1 MASSNKI
8 RLVLIDDHQVV
19 REGLKML
26 IESHPRFKI
35 VGEADNSGTALKILE
50 KTETDMILLDLDLG
64 SENGLDLLPKLLA
77 AAEHAKVLV
86 LTGTRNE
93 EDHRRAILLGAMGI
107 VQKEKASDH
116 LIKAIEKVSAGEV
129 WYDRTKMG
137 SVFADMLNSGKNKD
151 LTSDE
156 AKIATLTDRELEV
169 INLIALG
176 LKNKPIGEKL
186 FISETTVR
194 HHLTSVFGKLGV
206 TSRLELIIYAFKHGL
221 AKVPVPSKS
230 R

>member
-1 MASSNKI
+1 MVSPKVI
-8 RLVLIDDHQVV
+8 RILLIDDHQVV

-26 IESHPRFKI
+26 IESHAGFKVI
-35 VGEADNSGTALKILE
+35 GEADNGSAALKILE
-50 KTETDMILLDLDLG
+50 KNGVDIVLLDLDLG

-77 AAEHAKVLV
+77 VAEKTKVLV
-86 LTGTRNE
+86 LTGTRSE

-107 VQKEKASDH
+107 VQKDKASDH
-116 LIKAIEKVSAGEV
+116 LLKAIQKVFAGEV

-137 SVFADMLNSGKNKD
+137 SVFADMLSSGKNKD
-151 LTSDE
+151 LSSDE

-169 INLIALG
+169 IHLIALG
-176 LKNKPIGEKL
+176 LKNKPIGTKL

-206 TSRLELIIYAFKHGL
+206 SSRLELIIYAFKHGL
-221 AKVPVPSKS
+221 AKVPVK
-230 R
+230 